1 MATRLGVSRRYWR
14 ELLDSIRRRPGVESA
29 TLARVPPGGWE
40 GIGLGDIQR
49 PGTAPA
55 ASEQILPSWNIV
67 TPGYFATLRIPVV
80 SGRDFDARDAAGLQP
95 IAIVGERLAHRLWPN
110 DAAVGKYVSQMP
122 LREQGVTG
130 ASTRRELLV
139 VGVVRDIKS
148 SSLVDGLAES
158 YVYLPL
164 QQAPRMM
171 TTEMTI
177 VARAHG
183 HERIGHQIRAA
194 VSEMDP
200 DLVFVRAETLDD
212 AVALGLAPQRL
223 LAVFAGSLGLVGLLL
238 ASLGVYGVTAYS
250 VAQRTRDI
258 GVRMTLGAERRDVV
272 GMVVRQGMRLAG
284 LGSAIGLVLAA
295 GVSHALNV
303 YLFGLEPIH
312 LPTFAAAAILF
323 GCVSLLACG
332 LPARRAAKISPLVA
346 VRYE

>member
-1 MATRLGVSRRYWR
+1 M
-14 ELLDSIRRRPGVESA
+14 
-29 TLARVPPGGWE
+29 PPGGWE
-40 GIGLGDIQR
+40 GIGLGDIQL

-55 ASEQILPSWNIV
+55 ASAQIFPSWNIV

-80 SGRDFDARDAAGLQP
+80 SGRDFDVRDAAGSPP
-95 IAIVGERLAHRLWPN
+95 IAIVGERLAQRLWPN
-110 DAAVGKYVSQMP
+110 DAAAGKYVSQML

-130 ASTRRELLV
+130 ASTRRDLLV

-223 LAVFAGSLGLVGLLL
+223 LALFAGSLGLVGLLL
-238 ASLGVYGVTAYS
+238 ASLGIYGVTAYS

-295 GVSHALNV
+295 GVSHVLNV

-312 LPTFAAAAILF
+312 LPTFAGAAILF
-323 GCVSLLACG
+323 GGVSFLACC
-332 LPARRAAKISPLVA
+332 LPARRATKISPLVA
-346 VRYE
+346 LRYE